1 MLFLCIGYFDEQAM
15 GALAPA
21 DLERVMDDCGP
32 VLESFYGRKD
42 VKLDVGLGLE
52 TFEVQRAEGRIV
64 VRDGYTR
71 SSTERIGNVFLVE
84 ADSIED
90 AAMEAMRH
98 PAVQVEAGEAL
109 GWRIE
114 VRQVRQLE
122 NRLSSLAG

>member
-1 MLFLCIGYFDEQAM
+1 MVFLCIGYFDEEAM
-15 GALAPA
+15 GALAPG
-21 DLERVMDDCGP
+21 DLERVMDDCGT

-52 TFEVQRAEGRIV
+52 TFEVQRAGGRIV

-71 SSTERIGNVFLVE
+71 GSSERIGNVFLVE

-90 AAMEAMRH
+90 AAMEAVRH
-98 PAVQVEAGEAL
+98 PAIQVEAGEAL

-114 VRQVRQLE
+114 VRQVRQME
-122 NRLSSLAG
+122 NRLSTLSG